1 MQDNER
7 EEGGIS
13 IGDIFR
19 TILSCKW
26 LALVIAAVI
35 TIGGAV
41 GLYFY
46 GASKQEYAVTFVMY
60 MPGSGNSPVSYT
72 YPDGTRFH
80 FTDLVS
86 VENLQ
91 RVKEN
96 SA

>member
-60 MPGSGNSPVSYT
+60 MPGSGNSPVSEKFAFSV
-72 YPDGTRFH
+72 RFAI
-80 FTDLVS
+80 T
-86 VENLQ
+86 
-91 RVKEN
+91 
-96 SA
+96 